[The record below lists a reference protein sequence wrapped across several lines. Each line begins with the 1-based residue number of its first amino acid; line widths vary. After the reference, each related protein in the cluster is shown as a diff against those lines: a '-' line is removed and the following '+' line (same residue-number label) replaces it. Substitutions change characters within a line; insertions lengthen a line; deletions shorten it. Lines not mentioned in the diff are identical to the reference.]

1 MTSFPSLITA
11 PLPPANGSSIG
22 ESLHHPAFQGMP
34 WKAGHHENWG
44 IFNRR
49 FWGVYVRHS
58 QIDVVTVLREEI
70 HHRHALDR
78 QIEGGLG
85 RIGRA
90 VHEEQDAVRPILL
103 HARVMLV
110 SDEEIDAGIAGGNR
124 VALRLDLR
132 RLGLSADSAQR
143 DHTHTGKARGNAAHS
158 PTTIVSVHLNS
169 P

>member
-58 QIDVVTVLREEI
+58 HYKGRKASIDGEE
-70 HHRHALDR
+70 
-78 QIEGGLG
+78 
-85 RIGRA
+85 
-90 VHEEQDAVRPILL
+90 
-103 HARVMLV
+103 
-110 SDEEIDAGIAGGNR
+110 
-124 VALRLDLR
+124 LR
-132 RLGLSADSAQR
+132 RLVAEGLTPTQIAGR
-143 DHTHTGKARGNAAHS
+143 LKIARQSVYRVLKGAA
-158 PTTIVSVHLNS
+158 
-169 P
+169 